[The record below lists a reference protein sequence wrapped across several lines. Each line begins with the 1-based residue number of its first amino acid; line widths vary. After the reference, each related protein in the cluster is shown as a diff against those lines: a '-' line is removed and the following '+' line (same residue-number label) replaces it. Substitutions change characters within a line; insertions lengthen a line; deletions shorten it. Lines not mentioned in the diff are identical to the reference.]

1 MNLPSWKKEPGDVI
15 IISPDP
21 TLLFADSTFDHLYR
35 RDWQSSLR
43 AVRVRTRGEQVAI
56 VENNS
61 NPFWST
67 IFFLRRRLKTE
78 FLLEFDGLRGQ
89 ADDRVLVMGATNRP
103 QVCTLSFV
111 WLDSRV
117 QRYAVIL
124 PSLPSLSVVQKFT
137 TQFSFVAKTTIW
149 EAKWFCNISKSR
161 IPVDEVNEDAATQ
174 NSAYFFL
181 AHKNWWHLTQGPR
194 AW

>member
-1 MNLPSWKKEPGDVI
+1 MNLPSWKKELGDII

-35 RDWQSSLR
+35 RDWQSPLR
-43 AVRVRTRGEQVAI
+43 AVRVRTRGEQVEI

-103 QVCTLSFV
+103 QVCTGTLSFP

-137 TQFSFVAKTTIW
+137 IQFSFVAKTTMW
-149 EAKWFCNISKSR
+149 VAKWFCNIWKSR

-181 AHKNWWHLTQGPR
+181 SL
-194 AW
+194 

>member
-1 MNLPSWKKEPGDVI
+1 MNLPSWKKKLGDN
-15 IISPDP
+15 ISPDP

-103 QVCTLSFV
+103 QVCTGTLSFP

-117 QRYAVIL
+117 QRYE
-124 PSLPSLSVVQKFT
+124 
-137 TQFSFVAKTTIW
+137 SFCSPKVYHPI
-149 EAKWFCNISKSR
+149 FICC
-161 IPVDEVNEDAATQ
+161 Q
-174 NSAYFFL
+174 NNNVSGKMVLQYL
-181 AHKNWWHLTQGPR
+181 EK
-194 AW
+194 